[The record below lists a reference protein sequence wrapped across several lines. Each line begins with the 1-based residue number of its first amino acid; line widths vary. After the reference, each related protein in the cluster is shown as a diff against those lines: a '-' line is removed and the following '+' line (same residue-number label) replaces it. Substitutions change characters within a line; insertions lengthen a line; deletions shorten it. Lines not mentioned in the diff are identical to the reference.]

1 MQLTVWV
8 DDGAELYVD
17 GEFFAVHDV
26 GAYTINTYTYAVSDD
41 VRLVALRAIN
51 NGGFAGIKMYLENGR
66 YTNEHVRCTGYNLD
80 SITIPKTICFTK
92 KK

>member
-1 MQLTVWV
+1 MQLTMWV

-17 GEFFAVHDV
+17 GELFALHSV
-26 GAYTINTYTYAVSDD
+26 GAYTINTYTVSDD
-41 VRLVALRAIN
+41 VRLVALRAMN

-80 SITIPKTICFTK
+80 SITILKNHLFY
-92 KK
+92 